1 MPSRNQP
8 GENQGS
14 LLVQSPTTSAE
25 YLNTPNEPYIGVDIV
40 ERSIHLQNTLRL
52 LGRIS
57 QLEGLQAAST
67 TERREQLQVDYAGS
81 LDIVLHNSRL
91 RQVAATEEALGEFGK
106 AFGREVAN
114 ERTSIPPSVTD
125 AEVEAGYEK
134 LAGKYGGAAGA
145 KARDNKLIE
154 LVRAEVMLAAAVG
167 STVQPVEEAETV
179 RPPQELKELDTL
191 GRLRAVQEDPRS
203 RFLPT
208 SNLEKNMSIT
218 FLDYLDNPEHP
229 QGIVNQLD
237 EIQQAMQRDHEPK
250 MGIRA
255 VTSVAFVMEDFLTNA
270 VISINGLRELE
281 VALIEEEILNPQ
293 LSVNTLGLDS
303 KYSDGVLAI
312 IRYIDQS
319 EYVGTGEMPK
329 RVRFAPFRSHPN
341 REDEQSDPLK
351 NKTVEDPYMAST
363 RTGVVDKYLAN
374 RVKNLPNFEVK
385 QLIRE
390 AIEDQERRAAF
401 WESRLRDTQARTYAW
416 RVGAKALEKV
426 L

>member
-1 MPSRNQP
+1 MSPPNQP
-8 GENQGS
+8 GENHGT
-14 LLVQSPTTSAE
+14 LFVPSPTTSAE
-25 YLNTPNEPYIGVDIV
+25 YLNIPIEPYIGVGIV

-57 QLEGLQAAST
+57 QLEGLQLASA
-67 TERREQLQVDYAGS
+67 TERRFQLEKNYAGS

-91 RQVAATEEALGEFGK
+91 RRVATTEEAKAEFGE
-106 AFGREVAN
+106 AFGRNVAN
-114 ERTSIPPSVTD
+114 ELTSIPPSITD
-125 AEVEAGYEK
+125 AHVKAGYESFFK
-134 LAGKYGGAAGA
+134 DYGGAAGA
-145 KARDNKLIE
+145 EAREKKLIQ

-167 STVQPVEEAETV
+167 PTVQTLTETDTV
-179 RPPQELKELDTL
+179 KSSQELKDLDTL

-218 FLDYLDNPEHP
+218 YLDYLDNPEHP
-229 QGIVNQLD
+229 QGIINQLD
-237 EIQQAMQRDHEPK
+237 EIQQAMQRDHEPR

-255 VTSVAFVMEDFLTNA
+255 VTSVVFAMEDFLTNA
-270 VISINGLRELE
+270 VVSINGLRKLE
-281 VALIEEEILNPQ
+281 VALTEEEILNPQ

-303 KYSDGVLAI
+303 KYLDGVLAI

-319 EYVGTGEMPK
+319 EFVGSGEIPK
-329 RVRFAPFRSHPN
+329 RIRFAPFRSHAD
-341 REDEQSDPLK
+341 RDVEQADPLK
-351 NKTVEDPYMAST
+351 NKTVEDPYMA
-363 RTGVVDKYLAN
+363 RVRAGVVDKYLAN

-401 WESRLRDTQARTYAW
+401 WQSRLSDTQARTYAW
-416 RVGAKALEKV
+416 RVGAKALEKA